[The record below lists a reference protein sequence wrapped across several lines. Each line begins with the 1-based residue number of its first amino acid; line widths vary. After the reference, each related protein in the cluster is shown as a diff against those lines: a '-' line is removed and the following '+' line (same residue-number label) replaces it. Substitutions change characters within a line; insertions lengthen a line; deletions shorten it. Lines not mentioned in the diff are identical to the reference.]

1 MRNLVCLLLLWTS
14 TNVLAQ
20 GNWNLGVYIAPSW
33 KINMSRQ
40 IQTGLRSSQSGYGF
54 SAGIAVRKEMNDFT
68 SFNTGLLYN
77 YAAFDVFSNGLLISS
92 FRINSLDLP
101 LLFNT
106 NIKGSW
112 NAMYGAGGVYNM
124 RVRSLDVNL
133 GSDFSNFTNNLQPY
147 LGLGI
152 NTKIERAD
160 NHILTG
166 LLAKYQ
172 VLDIWN
178 KDYVALQNFNSHLV
192 SLDFFFTYYF

>member
-1 MRNLVCLLLLWTS
+1 MRNLAFIILILIS
-14 TNVLAQ
+14 TQVLAQ
-20 GNWNLGVYIAPSW
+20 GNWNFGVYIAPSW
-33 KINMSRQ
+33 KINSSRQ
-40 IQTGLRSSQSGYGF
+40 IQTGLRTNQSGYGF
-54 SAGIAVRKEMNDFT
+54 STGLAVKNELNDFT
-68 SFNTGLLYN
+68 SFNTGILYN

-92 FRINSLDLP
+92 FRISSLDLP

-106 NIKGSW
+106 NLKGSW

-124 RVRSLDVNL
+124 RVRNLDVYL
-133 GSDFSNFTNNLQPY
+133 GSDFSNVTNNIQPY

-152 NTKIERAD
+152 NTKIERVD

-172 VLDIWN
+172 LLDIWN
-178 KDYVALQNFNSHLV
+178 KDYVAFQNFNSHLI

>member
-1 MRNLVCLLLLWTS
+1 MRNLVYIILLLTS

-20 GNWNLGVYIAPSW
+20 GNWSLGVYIAPSW
-33 KINMSRQ
+33 KINMSKQ

-54 SAGIAVRKEMNDFT
+54 SAGLAVKKELNDFT

-77 YAAFDVFSNGLLISS
+77 YAAFDVFASGLLISS

-112 NAMYGAGGVYNM
+112 NAMFGGGGVYNM
-124 RVRSLDVNL
+124 RVRNLDVNF
-133 GSDFSNFTNNLQPY
+133 GSDFSNFTNNIQPY

-172 VLDIWN
+172 LLDIWN
-178 KDYVALQNFNSHLV
+178 KDYIALQNFNSHLV

>member
-1 MRNLVCLLLLWTS
+1 MRNLVCLILILFS
-14 TNVLAQ
+14 TQVLAQ
-20 GNWNLGVYIAPSW
+20 GSWNFGVNIAPSW

-54 SAGIAVRKEMNDFT
+54 TAGLAVKKEMNDFT

-77 YAAFDVFSNGLLISS
+77 YAAFDVFSNGLLVSS

-133 GSDFSNFTNNLQPY
+133 GSDFSNFTNNVQPY

-172 VLDIWN
+172 LLDIWN
-178 KDYVALQNFNSHLV
+178 KDYVALQNFNSHLI

>member
-1 MRNLVCLLLLWTS
+1 MRNLVCLFLIWTS
-14 TNVLAQ
+14 TQVLAQ

-33 KINMSRQ
+33 KINMSKQ

-54 SAGIAVRKEMNDFT
+54 TTGIAVKKEMNDFT
-68 SFNTGLLYN
+68 SFHTGLLYN
-77 YAAFDVFSNGLLISS
+77 YAAFDVFSNGLLVSS

-101 LLFNT
+101 LLFNS

-133 GSDFSNFTNNLQPY
+133 GSDFSNYTNNVQPY

-166 LLAKYQ
+166 LLARYQ

>member
-1 MRNLVCLLLLWTS
+1 MRNLVCLILILTS
-14 TNVLAQ
+14 TQVIAQ
-20 GNWNLGVYIAPSW
+20 GSWNFGVYIAPSW
-33 KINMSRQ
+33 KINTSRH
-40 IQTGLRSSQSGYGF
+40 IQTGLRTNQNGYGF
-54 SAGIAVRKEMNDFT
+54 STGLAVKKEINDFT
-68 SFNTGLLYN
+68 SFNTGILYN

-106 NIKGSW
+106 NLKGSW

-133 GSDFSNFTNNLQPY
+133 GSDFSNFTNNVQPY

-160 NHILTG
+160 DHILTG

-172 VLDIWN
+172 LLDIWK
-178 KDYVALQNFNSHLV
+178 KDYVALQNFNSHLI

>member
-1 MRNLVCLLLLWTS
+1 MRNLVFLFLILTS
-14 TNVLAQ
+14 TQVLAQ
-20 GNWNLGVYIAPSW
+20 GSWNFGAYIAPSW

-54 SAGIAVRKEMNDFT
+54 TAGLAVKKEMNDFT
-68 SFNTGLLYN
+68 SFHTGLLYN
-77 YAAFDVFSNGLLISS
+77 YAAFDVFSNGLLVSS

-106 NIKGSW
+106 NLKGSW
-112 NAMYGAGGVYNM
+112 NAMYGGGGVYNM
-124 RVRSLDVNL
+124 RVRNLDVNF
-133 GSDFSNFTNNLQPY
+133 GSDFSNYTNNIQPY

-160 NHILTG
+160 DHILTG

-178 KDYVALQNFNSHLV
+178 KEYVALQNFNSHLV